1 MSGRIP
7 PPPPTVTADPL
18 STANISIRRVVKTHS
33 PIIVGAGPSG
43 LAVAASLHRLSVPSI
58 ILERSDGIADLWRHR
73 AYGRLFLHLPKA
85 FCQLPHLPFPAHFPT
100 YPSKA
105 DFLQYLHS
113 YAHHFSLHP
122 IFGCTVVAAHFD
134 PAVSLWRVTTVWHH
148 LSDQPVQSHS
158 PSQMSESLSE
168 SSRST
173 SEESVG
179 SSAEPEELE
188 VVEYVSPWLV
198 VASGENAEPV
208 VPKLKGREEFKGS
221 VLHSSEYK
229 NGKAYMGKRVL
240 VVGCGNSGMDLCL
253 DLCEHGAMSFM
264 SVRSGVSSPS
274 TPPIV
279 WFSSL
284 DCPELRGWKNNDLFS
299 DYDLLLLS
307 CIVHV
312 LPREMF
318 GASTFGLAMKL
329 LKWLPLRMV
338 DMFLLMVVRMVIGN
352 TEKYRLKRP
361 ELGPLEIKIMTGKT
375 PVLDVGALT
384 LIKNGRIQIVP
395 EVESLTSN
403 GAKFVDG
410 REMGYDSV
418 VFATGY
424 RSNVATWLKDSD
436 FISEDGKPKTPF
448 PHGWKGKNEI
458 FYVGFTGRGLPG
470 TSADAIKIA
479 LDIAESW
486 KKKNPESQ
494 NFVL

>member
-7 PPPPTVTADPL
+7 PPPPTVTVDPL
-18 STANISIRRVVKTHS
+18 GTPNIPIRRVAEARS

-85 FCQLPHLPFPAHFPT
+85 FCQLPHLAFPAHFPT

-105 DFLQYLHS
+105 DFVQYLHS

-134 PAVSLWRVTTVWHH
+134 PAVSLWRVTT
-148 LSDQPVQSHS
+148 
-158 PSQMSESLSE
+158 
-168 SSRST
+168 
-173 SEESVG
+173 
-179 SSAEPEELE
+179 PEELLE

-198 VASGENAEPV
+198 VATGENAEPV

-221 VLHSSEYK
+221 MLHSSEYK
-229 NGKAYMGKRVL
+229 SGKEYKGKRVL

-253 DLCEHGAMSFM
+253 DLCEHGAMPFM
-264 SVRSGVSSPS
+264 SVRSA
-274 TPPIV
+274 
-279 WFSSL
+279 
-284 DCPELRGWKNNDLFS
+284 
-299 DYDLLLLS
+299 
-307 CIVHV
+307 VHV

-318 GASTFGLAMKL
+318 GTSTFGLAMKL

-338 DMFLLMVVRMVIGN
+338 DRFLLTVARMVIGN
-352 TEKYRLKRP
+352 TEKYGLKRP
-361 ELGPLEIKIMTGKT
+361 ELGPLELKNITGKT

-384 LIKNGRIQIVP
+384 LIRNGRIQIVL

-424 RSNVATWLKDSD
+424 RSNVTTWLQDSD
-436 FISEDGKPKTPF
+436 FISEGGKPKTPF
-448 PHGWKGKNEI
+448 PRGWKGKNGL
-458 FYVGFTGRGLPG
+458 YCVGFTGRGLPG
-470 TSADAIKIA
+470 ASADAIKIA

-486 KKKNPESQ
+486 KKISRKKEFCSLNHSSQ
-494 NFVL
+494 QEATSVQ

>member
-7 PPPPTVTADPL
+7 PPPPTVTVDPL
-18 STANISIRRVVKTHS
+18 GTPNIPIRRVAEARS

-85 FCQLPHLPFPAHFPT
+85 FCQLPHLAFPAHFPT

-105 DFLQYLHS
+105 DFVQYLHS

-148 LSDQPVQSHS
+148 LSGRPVQSNS

-179 SSAEPEELE
+179 SSAEPEELLE

-198 VASGENAEPV
+198 VATGENAEPV

-221 VLHSSEYK
+221 MLHSSEYK
-229 NGKAYMGKRVL
+229 SGKEYKGKRVL

-253 DLCEHGAMSFM
+253 DLCEHGAMPFM
-264 SVRSGVSSPS
+264 SVRSA
-274 TPPIV
+274 
-279 WFSSL
+279 
-284 DCPELRGWKNNDLFS
+284 
-299 DYDLLLLS
+299 
-307 CIVHV
+307 VHV

-318 GASTFGLAMKL
+318 GTSTFGLAMKL

-338 DMFLLMVVRMVIGN
+338 DRFLLTVARMVIGN
-352 TEKYRLKRP
+352 TEKYGLKRP
-361 ELGPLEIKIMTGKT
+361 ELGPLELKNITGKT

-384 LIKNGRIQIVP
+384 LIRNGRIQIVL

-424 RSNVATWLKDSD
+424 RSNVTTWLQDSD
-436 FISEDGKPKTPF
+436 FISEGGKPKTPF
-448 PHGWKGKNEI
+448 PHGWKGKNGL
-458 FYVGFTGRGLPG
+458 YCVGFTGRGLPG
-470 TSADAIKIA
+470 ASADAIKIA

-486 KKKNPESQ
+486 KKKYPERK